1 MPYNFLNTTMYNSIV
16 LSSCMFG
23 SVFMFSKSV
32 ELINKSMSEYCEIP
46 DKLIAINGLTA
57 MFSGFVFV
65 YSFALLDLPSFK
77 LLKA

>member
-1 MPYNFLNTTMYNSIV
+1 MYNSIV
-16 LSSCMFG
+16 LSSCMFS
-23 SVFMFSKSV
+23 SVYMFSKSV

-65 YSFALLDLPSFK
+65 YSFALLDLPDLKLFK
-77 LLKA
+77 A

>member
-1 MPYNFLNTTMYNSIV
+1 MYNSIV
-16 LSSCMFG
+16 LSSCIFG

-32 ELINKSMSEYCEIP
+32 ELMNKSISEYGEIP

-65 YSFALLDLPSFK
+65 YSFALLDLPSFSSV
-77 LLKA
+77 KA

>member
-1 MPYNFLNTTMYNSIV
+1 V
-16 LSSCMFG
+16 FG

-32 ELINKSMSEYCEIP
+32 ELINKSFSEYGEIP

-57 MFSGFVFV
+57 MFSAFLYV
-65 YSFALLDLPSFK
+65 YSFAILDLPDFK

>member
-1 MPYNFLNTTMYNSIV
+1 M
-16 LSSCMFG
+16 
-23 SVFMFSKSV
+23 
-32 ELINKSMSEYCEIP
+32 SMSEYCEIP

-65 YSFALLDLPSFK
+65 YSFALLDLPDFK